1 MGRQAR
7 LEWFLSADCL
17 AARGERLRLE
27 IPTEPIGSIPR
38 PEYLR
43 VALDD
48 YAAGRVDSA
57 TLAEYQD
64 EALADTIERFERT
77 GSPVITDGEQGKPD
91 FATYPLAGLRSL
103 AADGVVVPFGGR
115 RRRLP
120 RLVTG
125 PFRYRDYADEY
136 LVRARTQTS
145 RPIKQA
151 VVAPSAISLLYPE
164 DGVEGYSREEFLAD
178 LAGEAETDIRRC
190 LAAEAECVQVDFTEA
205 RFSHRLDPSGRLLK
219 ELLELN
225 NSVLDR
231 FTTAERA
238 RIGVHTCPGGVPG
251 SALAYPDLVS
261 ALFELHV
268 GRFYL
273 RMAGEREPC
282 RVLDEVRRHRRPEQR
297 VFVGVTDPDN
307 PRVEPPELVRDR
319 VLLAADYIPADRL
332 GTCDD
337 RGFSPFADDDSTSR
351 DIAFAKIASRVTGTG
366 MAEEQARAG

>member
-1 MGRQAR
+1 V
-7 LEWFLSADCL
+7 
-17 AARGERLRLE
+17 E

-43 VALDD
+43 VALGD
-48 YAAGRVDSA
+48 YAAGRIDSA

-103 AADGVVVPFGGR
+103 AADGMAVPFGGR

-120 RLVTG
+120 RLVAG

-151 VVAPSAISLLYPE
+151 VVAPSAMSLLYPE
-164 DGVEGYSREEFLAD
+164 DGVEGYSREQFLAD
-178 LAGEAETDIRRC
+178 LVDEAETDIRRC

-205 RFSHRLDPSGRLLK
+205 RLSHRLDPSGRLLK
-219 ELLELN
+219 EFVELN

-231 FTTAERA
+231 FTAAERA
-238 RIGVHTCPGGVPG
+238 RIGVHTCPGGMSG
-251 SALAYPDLVS
+251 SARDIGYPELVPM
-261 ALFELHV
+261 LFDLHV

-297 VFVGVTDPDN
+297 VFVGVTDPAD

-332 GTCDD
+332 GSCDD
-337 RGFSPFADDDSTSR
+337 CGFSPFADDDSTSR
-351 DIAFAKIASRVTGTG
+351 EIAFAKIASRVTGTG
-366 MAEEQARAG
+366 MAEEQARAS